1 MKSSTEVTP
10 ATTETS
16 RVERARR
23 LFITLARRGSV
34 MHKGRIVPIRADERG
49 LSLVEGLVAAALV
62 AIAFVAVSSLFP
74 VGYSNIYYGGN
85 QTLAANYAQQKI
97 EQLKNLSFDSINAT
111 NCSSSGENLGNGFS
125 RTCTLTLSV
134 GVVGSLQGD
143 MKKVGVTV
151 TWPDRY
157 RPGSLSVETLFTR

>member
-1 MKSSTEVTP
+1 MTRKVHTI
-10 ATTETS
+10 
-16 RVERARR
+16 RLRAG
-23 LFITLARRGSV
+23 A
-34 MHKGRIVPIRADERG
+34 RG

-62 AIAFVAVSSLFP
+62 AIAFVAVSNLFP
-74 VGYSNIYYGGN
+74 VGYSNITYGGN

-97 EQLKNLSFDSINAT
+97 EQLKNLSFDSINIT
-111 NCSSSGENLGNGFS
+111 TCSTTVENLGNGFS
-125 RTCTLTLSV
+125 RSCVLTPSV

-143 MKKVGVTV
+143 MKKVQVTV